1 MSEISLAGVLVT
13 FQVTFT
19 ELFIASTV
27 ISSVA
32 YKHGWQSAA
41 LGSLGGA
48 LAVAVVS
55 FGLAQLGLLLP
66 MTALDWI
73 SALLLLGF
81 GVFLLYEFWAAHQ
94 VAEEAVETLEVY
106 EDPSSRRAANALSA
120 GNPLIWSGII
130 VAFWGMFA
138 EGLEIMVVWLGIA
151 LKQGMATATAGVL
164 IGLAVIGVTALLL
177 GKAGVFRRLPAKYL
191 DLIAGVMVSLY
202 GVHFITE
209 ASGA

>member
-1 MSEISLAGVLVT
+1 MSEISLAGAIVT

-32 YKHGWQSAA
+32 YKHGWQSAVS
-41 LGSLGGA
+41 GSVGGA
-48 LAVAVVS
+48 LAVVFIS

-81 GVFLLYEFWAAHQ
+81 GLFLLYEFWTAHEPT
-94 VAEEAVETLEVY
+94 EEMVETR
-106 EDPSSRRAANALSA
+106 EDQPIRLATDTQST
-120 GNPLIWSGII
+120 GNLLIWSGII
-130 VAFWGMFA
+130 VAFWGVFA

-151 LKQGMATATAGVL
+151 LKQGMATATGGVL
-164 IGLAVIGVTALLL
+164 IGFAVIGLTALLL
-177 GKAGVFRRLPAKYL
+177 GKLGIFKKFPARYL
-191 DLIAGVMVSLY
+191 DLAAGLMVSLY
-202 GVHFITE
+202 GVYFIGE
-209 ASGA
+209 ALQG

>member
-1 MSEISLAGVLVT
+1 MIDFSPAGAIVT

-27 ISSVA
+27 LSSVA

-55 FGLAQLGLLLP
+55 VGLAQLGLLLP

-81 GVFLLYEFWAAHQ
+81 GLFLLYEFWCAHQ
-94 VAEEAVETLEVY
+94 AAEAHEA
-106 EDPSSRRAANALSA
+106 AAGALA
-120 GNPLIWSGII
+120 GGAGMYGSVLIWPGIV
-130 VAFWGMFA
+130 VAFWGFFA

-151 LKQGMATATAGVL
+151 LKQGMSTATAGVV
-164 IGLAVIGVTALLL
+164 IGLAVIALAALLL
-177 GKAGVFRRLPAKYL
+177 GTSGVFRKLPAKYL
-191 DLIAGVMVSLY
+191 DLVAGVMVSLY
-202 GVHFITE
+202 GVYFINE
-209 ASGA
+209 ALRA

>member
-1 MSEISLAGVLVT
+1 MSEISLAGAIVT

-32 YKHGWQSAA
+32 YKHGWRSAA

-48 LAVAVVS
+48 SAVAVVS
-55 FGLAQLGLLLP
+55 FSLAQLGLMLP

-81 GVFLLYEFWAAHQ
+81 GLFLLYEFWTAHQ
-94 VAEEAVETLEVY
+94 VAEEAVEMLEAY
-106 EDPSSRRAANALSA
+106 EDRSSQLAVNAMSANNL
-120 GNPLIWSGII
+120 LIWSGII

-138 EGLEIMVVWLGIA
+138 EGMEIMVVWLGIA
-151 LKQGMATATAGVL
+151 LKQGVATATVGVL

-177 GKAGVFRRLPAKYL
+177 GKAGFFRKLPAKYL

-202 GVHFITE
+202 GVYFITE
-209 ASGA
+209 ALQG